1 MQFGLSES
9 QEFLKDSAR
18 KFFAGECPSAEMRRL
33 METETAY
40 DADLWSKLTDQGYT
54 GIIFP
59 EAYGGVGLGKVE
71 LMLLMEEAGR
81 ALLPGPFFSTVVL
94 AGSVLD
100 AVASPA
106 HKQKYLGPICRGEAR
121 ATVALLE
128 SSATWNPR
136 DVQLT
141 ASNGNLSGEKYFV
154 PDPAVADFIIVVA
167 RNGVFLVNSKSPG
180 LKISPMTAM
189 DLTRKLYVVEF
200 NNTPAEEIS
209 PTTDLERAFDIATAA
224 LSAELVGGMQRT
236 LDITVEYA
244 KTRKQFGKPIG
255 TFQAVQHQCADMYL
269 ETESSRSAVYYAGW
283 ALEENSPDATVAVSI
298 AKMYASDACR
308 GVGNRGIQIHGGMG
322 FTWENDLHLYYRRA
336 KSSET
341 MFGDATFHR
350 ERIARQV
357 IDSGPNLAKTACH
370 SQTRETSIISD
381 LIHLTKDNGIAV
393 ITINNPPVNALSPG
407 VPEGIAAAVEQIDK
421 DDCVK
426 AAVLTGGG
434 TTFVAGADIKEFG
447 KITSGKSGGGLELPS
462 LLLKIEDCRK
472 PVVMAIHGSAFG

>member
-33 METETAY
+33 METDTAY

-59 EAYGGVGLGKVE
+59 EAYGGVALGKVE

-106 HKQKYLGPICRGEAR
+106 HKHKYLAPICRGEAR
-121 ATVALLE
+121 STVAILE
-128 SSATWNPR
+128 ANASWNPR
-136 DVQLT
+136 DIHLT
-141 ASNGNLSGEKYFV
+141 VTSGKLTGEKYFV
-154 PDPAVADFIIVVA
+154 SDAAIADFILVVA
-167 RNGVFLVNSKSPG
+167 RNSVFIVNAKAPG
-180 LKISPMTAM
+180 LTISPMTAM

-200 NNTPAEEIS
+200 NDTPAEEIG
-209 PTTDLERAFDIATAA
+209 PTTNLERAFDVAAAA

-283 ALEENSPDATVAVSI
+283 ALEENSPDAATAVSI
-298 AKMYASDACR
+298 AKMYASDAAR
-308 GVGNRGIQIHGGMG
+308 TVGNRGIQIHGGMG
-322 FTWENDLHLYYRRA
+322 FTWENDMHLYYRRA
-336 KSSET
+336 KGSET
-341 MFGDATFHR
+341 AFGDATFHR
-350 ERIARQV
+350 ERIAAKV
-357 IDSGPNLAKTACH
+357 IDAAVADAVPVSAKTA
-370 SQTRETSIISD
+370 
-381 LIHLTKDNGIAV
+381 
-393 ITINNPPVNALSPG
+393 
-407 VPEGIAAAVEQIDK
+407 
-421 DDCVK
+421 
-426 AAVLTGGG
+426 
-434 TTFVAGADIKEFG
+434 
-447 KITSGKSGGGLELPS
+447 
-462 LLLKIEDCRK
+462 
-472 PVVMAIHGSAFG
+472 